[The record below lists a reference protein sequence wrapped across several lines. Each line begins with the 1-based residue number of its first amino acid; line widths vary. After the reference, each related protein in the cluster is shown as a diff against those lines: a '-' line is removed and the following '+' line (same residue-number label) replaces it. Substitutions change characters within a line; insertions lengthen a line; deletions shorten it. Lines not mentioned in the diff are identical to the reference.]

1 MFNLGMPE
9 LILIFVVALLVFGPK
24 RLPEL
29 GKSLGRAM
37 SEFKRATNEIKDN
50 FENEVGTAQIKEDLL
65 KQQREV
71 QASLTAPAPEA
82 VPAAAATEAAAPTA
96 TTAAATTE
104 TTTATSEE
112 KKKSGP
118 DDLFKSYAG

>member
-37 SEFKRATNEIKDN
+37 NEFKRSSQEFRDSLET
-50 FENEVGTAQIKEDLL
+50 EVGTAEIKDELL
-65 KQQREV
+65 KQQKDL
-71 QASLTAPAPEA
+71 QDSLKVGPIETPAL
-82 VPAAAATEAAAPTA
+82 
-96 TTAAATTE
+96 
-104 TTTATSEE
+104 EE
-112 KKKSGP
+112 KPRTRDQAKNH
-118 DDLFKSYAG
+118 AG